1 MLNACLS
8 AIQIRRVTEHDNAYM
23 MRSISFK
30 IIIFWIDQEIVIAMV
45 TQVVSE
51 KSKPFR
57 LVKYFT
63 FTSLMVIFIGT
74 IILSVL
80 NTLWAREMQ
89 YKKSEEYA
97 LLLIENLNHQV
108 YMQFILPV
116 GLKYGKIEL
125 RNANQFERMDSV
137 VRSTLHSFKVEM
149 VNIYGATD
157 DIIAY
162 SFSKEKIGKRNLGG
176 TSYMQALEGKSSSK
190 LIRKGN
196 FWEILFGFP
205 KEIHIITFAPL
216 RAEQPLSINLG
227 AVLGVVEIVQDLSD
241 DYKSIFEFQIL
252 VIITITIVMAILL
265 LILIFVVKR
274 GEGIIEKR
282 ALERLKLKEQLSQA
296 KHLSTLG
303 EMVAGISH
311 EIRNPLG
318 IISSSAEL
326 LKKKMNQN
334 NSLTAISDIIIEEA
348 SRLNHIITDFLNF
361 ARPREPVIASCR
373 IEEVIE
379 KNISFLEPQLV
390 ENGYTIQTVIKN
402 DLPSIMADVDMLY
415 QAFLNILINA
425 MQAMPN
431 GGVVI
436 ISAESDDRDI
446 YLTFKDH
453 GKGIPEE
460 VLKKIWDPFFTTK
473 EKGTGLGLGIVRNI
487 IESHHGKILIANVS
501 DGAKVSIKLPFT

>member
-1 MLNACLS
+1 MKTRL
-8 AIQIRRVTEHDNAYM
+8 I
-23 MRSISFK
+23 
-30 IIIFWIDQEIVIAMV
+30 
-45 TQVVSE
+45 SE

-63 FTSLMVIFIGT
+63 FTSLVVIFIGT

-80 NTLWAREMQ
+80 NTHWAREMQ

-108 YMQFILPV
+108 FMQFILPV

-125 RNANQFERMDSV
+125 SNENQFERMDNV

-149 VNIYGATD
+149 VNIYGMS

-162 SFSKEKIGKRNLGG
+162 SFSKNLIGEKNLGG
-176 TSYMQALEGKSSSK
+176 TSYMQAVEGNSSSK
-190 LIRKGN
+190 LIQKGN

-205 KEIHIITFAPL
+205 KEIRIITFAPL
-216 RAEQPLSINLG
+216 RAEKPLSIYSG
-227 AVLGVVEIVQDLSD
+227 PVLGVVEIVQDLSD
-241 DYKSIFEFQIL
+241 DYKAIFEFQIL
-252 VIITITIVMAILL
+252 VIITITVVMAILL

-326 LKKKMNQN
+326 LKKKMDQN
-334 NSLTAISDIIIEEA
+334 NSLTSISDIIVEEA

-361 ARPREPVIASCR
+361 ARPREPVLSSCR
-373 IEEVIE
+373 IDDVIE
-379 KNISFLEPQLV
+379 KNISYLEPQLV
-390 ENGYTIQTVIKN
+390 KNKYEIKTFIGN
-402 DLPSIMADVDMLY
+402 QLSPIMADLDMLY

-425 MQAMPN
+425 MQAMPE
-431 GGVVI
+431 GGLI
-436 ISAESDDRDI
+436 KISAESDDQFVMV
-446 YLTFKDH
+446 TFKDH
-453 GKGIPEE
+453 GGGIPKE
-460 VLKKIWDPFFTTK
+460 VKDKIWDPFFTTK

-487 IESHHGKILIANVS
+487 IESHEGEIKIENLS
-501 DGAKVSIKLPFT
+501 DGAKVSVRLPIYQKE